1 MKLTNKTAYDTAAIK
16 RILCEVHNELAR
28 LEGHRL
34 VRWKRV
40 HTQVVH
46 RRAGYSGT
54 SGWAYINGTLARLRL
69 AKPNTGHGMH
79 CSVQQLIRIAW
90 HEYLHLYGYT
100 SEIDGSGRT
109 RAGFPG
115 EDSMY
120 RIRHAA
126 GFKLRG
132 GQGGWP
138 LPLKEDTPRALP
150 LTTTQLQLVRYQ
162 RLLDREA
169 KWLTKQRRA
178 RNALK
183 KIASSRRYYEKQ
195 LRAAGEDV

>member
-1 MKLTNKTAYDTAAIK
+1 MKLTNSTGYDTAAMR
-16 RILCEVHNELAR
+16 RILVQVHNELTR
-28 LEGHRL
+28 YEGHRL
-34 VRWKRV
+34 RRWARVEVEVVKRNEGSV
-40 HTQVVH
+40 
-46 RRAGYSGT
+46 GT
-54 SGWAYINGTLARLRL
+54 SGYAYINGIYTRLRL
-69 AKPNTGHGMH
+69 PRPPNNH

-90 HEYLHLYGYT
+90 HEFLHLYGY
-100 SEIDGSGRT
+100 SKEIDGHGLG
-109 RAGFPG
+109 RAGFPSPDA
-115 EDSMY
+115 ED

-126 GFKLRG
+126 GFELRG

-162 RLLDREA
+162 RVLDREA

-183 KIASSRRYYEKQ
+183 KIANQKRYYQKQ